1 MSRVRR
7 KLSCM
12 QIIDGDT
19 CRNPDFV
26 PNLPPSSIGPMAR
39 LDAFRLASNGRL
51 AVRYMLIALA
61 DDAFPAPTTR
71 PVLKSKFIEH
81 FGEGLEAEGHA
92 AAEVFDSAFDACLS
106 EQLIFGTED
115 AGFFGGFRPSR
126 RP

>member
-1 MSRVRR
+1 MEIVDED
-7 KLSCM
+7 K
-12 QIIDGDT
+12 

-26 PNLPPSSIGPMAR
+26 PNLPPVSMDPTAR

-61 DDAFPAPTTR
+61 DDAFEAPAPR
-71 PVLKSKFIEH
+71 RVLKSKFVEY
-81 FGEGLEAEGHA
+81 FGEGLDAEKYD
-92 AAEVFDSAFDACLS
+92 AAEVFDNAFHACLS